1 MARRPGARMTE
12 ETVKVLELLEK
23 RHEAERVQWITAL
36 DRNST
41 VLEQLSDALQPL
53 LEEHARKGVVD
64 AARADLHLAAEKRW
78 EAVMSIFSHPL
89 TKWILGIAAALAAGS
104 LGVRACVPVE
114 QVETAVAG
122 DPWFQYRPH

>member
-1 MARRPGARMTE
+1 MTE

-64 AARADLHLAAEKRW
+64 AAGADLHLANDQRW
-78 EAVMSIFSHPL
+78 EAVIGVFKHPIV
-89 TKWILGIAAALAAGS
+89 KWLIGIAAALAAGS

-114 QVETAVAG
+114 QAETAVAG